1 MRAGCL
7 AKPSFGRAGRAEA
20 AAAAAFSGSNNCGNF
35 LGARRHEETRNYY
48 YNGTDASKEKMSH
61 RARRGNDG
69 GGGSRVRMASLGL
82 RLTTS
87 TCCFLLRAGG
97 RYENPLGG
105 EPSSKV
111 VGII

>member
-7 AKPSFGRAGRAEA
+7 AKPSSRAGQSELRRQAP
-20 AAAAAFSGSNNCGNF
+20 AAFSGSNNCGNF

-69 GGGSRVRMASLGL
+69 AAAAVEFGWRLLASG
-82 RLTTS
+82 
-87 TCCFLLRAGG
+87 
-97 RYENPLGG
+97 
-105 EPSSKV
+105 
-111 VGII
+111 